1 MCLVDIIVC
10 IYHIYILSDIYI
22 YIYIR
27 VIKNNTILRN
37 LIWREICVCHNIYI
51 YIIRS
56 VCVRNYHILYELR
69 MSIFTR
75 SV

>member
-10 IYHIYILSDIYI
+10 IYHIYIKRYIYIYI

-37 LIWREICVCHNIYI
+37 LIWREIYVCVITYI
-51 YIIRS
+51 YI
-56 VCVRNYHILYELR
+56 
-69 MSIFTR
+69 
-75 SV
+75 